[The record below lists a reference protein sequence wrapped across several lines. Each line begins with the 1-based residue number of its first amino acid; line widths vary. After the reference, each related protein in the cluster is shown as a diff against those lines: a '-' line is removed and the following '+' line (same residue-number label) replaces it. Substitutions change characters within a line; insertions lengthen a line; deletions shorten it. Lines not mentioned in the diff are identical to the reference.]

1 MTLGENIQQLRKRHG
16 LSQDALAERL
26 DVSRQAV
33 SKWERDEAV
42 PELDKLVALSQAF
55 GITLDELVT
64 GQHPEPQTESPQP
77 QLTYVVQQKSWETR
91 KVVAVILLT
100 LGLLCLALGILCS
113 GYELNEIIY
122 LCPIFLSYSLVC
134 FLAKKH
140 PALACGWVTTAFLSL
155 STMAYAPIW
164 FGLFSVGGIMQI
176 LFYAMLLFM
185 CIITWRT
192 LRRK

>member
-55 GITLDELVT
+55 EVTLDELVT
-64 GQHPEPQTESPQP
+64 GQHPELQTEPPQP

-91 KVVAVILLT
+91 KIVAAILLT

-122 LCPIFLSYSLVC
+122 LFPIFLAYSLVC
-134 FLAKKH
+134 FVAKKH
-140 PALACGWVTTAFLSL
+140 PALACGWVTTILLSL
-155 STMAYAPIW
+155 SIIAHAP
-164 FGLFSVGGIMQI
+164 FGLSPFSVGGIMQI
-176 LFYAMLLFM
+176 FFYVMLLSM
-185 CIITWRT
+185 CVATWRT

>member
-1 MTLGENIQQLRKRHG
+1 MTLGENIQQLRKSHG
-16 LSQDALAERL
+16 LSQDALAEHL

-42 PELDKLVALSQAF
+42 PELDKLVALSQTF
-55 GITLDELVT
+55 EVTLDELVT
-64 GQHPEPQTESPQP
+64 GQRPESQAEPPQP

-100 LGLLCLALGILCS
+100 LGLLCLALGILYS
-113 GYELNEIIY
+113 DYDLNEIVY
-122 LCPIFLSYSLVC
+122 LCPIFLAYSLVC
-134 FLAKKH
+134 FVAKKH

-155 STMAYAPIW
+155 STIAYAPIE
-164 FGLFSVGGIMQI
+164 LNPFSVGSIMQI
-176 LFYAMLLFM
+176 FFYAMLISM
-185 CIITWRT
+185 CVATWRT

>member
-1 MTLGENIQQLRKRHG
+1 MTLGETIQSLRKSHG

-26 DVSRQAV
+26 EVSRQAV

-42 PELDKLVALSQAF
+42 PELDKLIALSQVF
-55 GITLDELVT
+55 EVTLDELVT
-64 GQHPEPQTESPQP
+64 GQHSTPQQEMPP
-77 QLTYVVQQKSWETR
+77 QLTYVVQQKGWETR

-100 LGLLCLALGILCS
+100 LGLLCLALGILCG
-113 GYELNEIIY
+113 GYDLNEIIY

-134 FLAKKH
+134 FLARKH
-140 PALACGWVTTAFLSL
+140 PGLACGWVTTAFLFL
-155 STMAYAPIW
+155 STIARAPFWINP
-164 FGLFSVGGIMQI
+164 FSVGGIMQI
-176 LFYAMLLFM
+176 LFYAMLLSM

>member
-1 MTLGENIQQLRKRHG
+1 MTLGETIQSLRKSHG

-26 DVSRQAV
+26 EVSRQAV

-42 PELDKLVALSQAF
+42 PELDKLVALSQVF
-55 GITLDELVT
+55 EVTLDELVT
-64 GQHPEPQTESPQP
+64 GQHSTPQQETPP
-77 QLTYVVQQKSWETR
+77 QLTYVVQQKGLETR

-100 LGLLCLALGILCS
+100 LGLLCLALGILCG
-113 GYELNEIIY
+113 GYDLNEIIY

-134 FLAKKH
+134 FLARKH
-140 PALACGWVTTAFLSL
+140 LALACGWVTTAFLFL
-155 STMAYAPIW
+155 STIACVPIW
-164 FGLFSVGGIMQI
+164 INPFSVGGIMQI
-176 LFYAMLLFM
+176 FFYAMLLSM

>member
-26 DVSRQAV
+26 NVSRQAV

-64 GQHPEPQTESPQP
+64 GQHPEPQTEPPQP

-122 LCPIFLSYSLVC
+122 LCPIFLAYSLVC
-134 FLAKKH
+134 FVAKKH

-164 FGLFSVGGIMQI
+164 FGLFSVGSIMQI
-176 LFYAMLLFM
+176 FFYVMLLSM